1 MTTRPP
7 VDASGDRK
15 NRLTWRTVETKGLV
29 LRVGSRSFE
38 HERTREALRTLTQ
51 TVTNLQRILKPSEDF
66 HSNPAEIVLV
76 DEAGD
81 TSADSIGQPGE
92 DRATIAPPTVVRLD
106 SGAPTTAVIRPTVEL
121 LVGRWFGPK
130 SVAAPL
136 FVDGL
141 TGIVS
146 ADAGLGPNIR
156 EAHNV
161 VLATIDTGRPASF
174 IPRLKEGAPAQGAD
188 PIATSFVV
196 YLLGLDSAETFGEF
210 LLTFDPHQADDAA
223 NRIYHQPLGS
233 LEASWHGFVRHRARE
248 QTAFRALVQR
258 LIGLLRPYRLPAAE
272 VGVLMV
278 LNVCLTLAIPL
289 IIMQLIDHV
298 IQHPTGSGYRDLAI
312 YSIALLLVF
321 FLSAVVGARRTYAQ
335 HWLNE
340 RIVTDLN
347 HQLFARLQRL
357 SHNFYART
365 RTSELM
371 TTLNEELREVQEAMA
386 LVAGTGLYQALL
398 ATATA
403 ITVILLD
410 PLLGALVLV
419 VVPVF
424 AVGYSIL
431 RARWEREA
439 RGLQRLHAAAEQ
451 TALENLSAHSEVKA
465 FGLEEHVIQT
475 YQNRHQA
482 VFGSQLRLVSLGAL
496 FESSL
501 HLASGVGHV
510 VVFGFG
516 GYQIL
521 SGTGGVT
528 IGVLF
533 AFAHLLPLFYE
544 PIEQLADI
552 GHTVEGAAAALEG
565 VDEILEEPIAVA
577 DKPGAPALPPLARE
591 IHLDHVSFAYGGDE
605 PVIQDLS
612 LTIPAGS
619 EVAIVGPSGSGKS
632 TVLALL
638 TRFWDPE
645 AGRVVY
651 DEHDARDVTIAS
663 LRGQIGLVSQDT
675 FIFDTSVRENIAIGR
690 PDATDLEIEHAAQA
704 AQLHDFIT
712 ALPAGYH
719 TLLGE
724 HGVRMSGGQ
733 RQRLA
738 IARALLRN
746 PRILILDEATSAL
759 DPQTET
765 EIQETLAIAAKGR
778 TLISVTHRLAAV
790 VTSDRIFVLDQG
802 QLAEEG
808 HHAELVKAGG
818 LYQRLYE
825 EQMHYLHG
833 GGVLRQGVDIDRL
846 RAIPLFT
853 DLAEQALQ
861 EVANRFL
868 LERYAAEEVVV
879 RQGDPGDKLYTI
891 SRGQLDVSITHSG
904 GQQHVAMLNEGD
916 YFGEMAVLTGEPRS
930 ATVRTTL
937 PTQLYSLAKS
947 DFALLM
953 DRVPGLRQSVEPT
966 IATRRAENEASLARA
981 AAARG
986 IDGQHGSND
995 SSNDAAGEGTTPG
1008 SSRPTGHADGR

>member
-1 MTTRPP
+1 LTTGQT
-7 VDASGDRK
+7 VDLSVDGSQQLA
-15 NRLTWRTVETKGLV
+15 WRTVASKGV
-29 LRVGSRSFE
+29 ELRVGARSFE
-38 HERTREALRTLTQ
+38 HEPTRVALRTLTQ
-51 TVTNLQRILKPSEDF
+51 TATILQQTLKPSGDR
-66 HSNPAEIVLV
+66 HGDPPQIVLV
-76 DEAGD
+76 NEPSDFGSGPA
-81 TSADSIGQPGE
+81 AQPGE
-92 DRATIAPPTVVRLD
+92 DGVTIAQPMVVRLD
-106 SGAPTTAVIRPTVEL
+106 PADPRSAVVRPTVEL
-121 LVGRWFGPK
+121 LVGRWYGER
-130 SVAAPL
+130 SVVAPL

-141 TGIVS
+141 AGIVLAKTGLS
-146 ADAGLGPNIR
+146 ASIR
-156 EAHNV
+156 ESHDI
-161 VLATIDTGRPASF
+161 VLATIDAGRPASVL
-174 IPRLKEGAPAQGAD
+174 PRLKEDAPVLSPD
-188 PIATSFVV
+188 PIATSFVT
-196 YLLGLDSAETFGEF
+196 YLLELESAEAFGEF
-210 LLTFDPHQADDAA
+210 LKTLDPGRADDAA
-223 NRIYHQPLGS
+223 NFIYHQPLGS
-233 LEASWHGFVRHRARE
+233 LETSWHGFVRHRARE
-248 QTAFRALVQR
+248 RTAFRVLVQR
-258 LIGLLRPYRLPAAE
+258 LLGLLRPYRLSVAE
-272 VGVLMV
+272 VGLLMI

-298 IQHPTGSGYRDLAI
+298 IQHPSGSGYRDLII
-312 YSIALLLVF
+312 YSLALLLVF
-321 FLSAVVGARRTYAQ
+321 FLSAAVGARRTYAQ
-335 HWLNE
+335 TWLTE
-340 RIVTDLN
+340 RITTDLN
-347 HQLFARLQRL
+347 HQLFTRLQRL

-410 PLLGALVLV
+410 TLLGVLVLV

-431 RARWEREA
+431 RARWEKEA

-465 FGLEEHVIQT
+465 FGLEEHVIET
-475 YQNRHQA
+475 YQDRHHA
-482 VFGSQLRLVSLGAL
+482 VFGTRLRLVSLGAL

-510 VVFGFG
+510 VVFGVG

-521 SGTGGVT
+521 AGAGGAT

-552 GHTVEGAAAALEG
+552 GHTVEGAAVALDA
-565 VDEILEEPIAVA
+565 VDEILDEPIAVA
-577 DKPGAPALPPLARE
+577 DKPGAFELPRLARE
-591 IHLDHVSFAYGGDE
+591 IQLDHVSFAYGGDE
-605 PVIQDLS
+605 PVIRDLS
-612 LTIPAGS
+612 LTIPAGA

-632 TVLALL
+632 TILALL
-638 TRFWDPE
+638 MRFWDPE
-645 AGRVVY
+645 SGRVVF
-651 DEHDARDVTIAS
+651 DDHDARDVTLAS

-675 FIFDTSVRENIAIGR
+675 FIFDTSLRDNITIGR
-690 PDATDLEIEHAAQA
+690 PDATDAEVERAAEA
-704 AQLHDFIT
+704 AQLHDFIG

-724 HGVRMSGGQ
+724 RGVRMSGGQ

-746 PRILILDEATSAL
+746 PRVLILDEATSAL
-759 DPQTET
+759 DPQTES

-790 VTSDRIFVLDQG
+790 VTSDRIFVLEKG
-802 QLAEEG
+802 QLVEEG

-853 DLAEQALQ
+853 NLADEALRA
-861 EVANRFL
+861 VADRFL
-868 LERYAAEEVVV
+868 LERYAAGEVVV

-891 SRGQLDVSITHSG
+891 SRGQFEVLIAHSG
-904 GQQHVAMLNEGD
+904 TEQRVAMLNEGD
-916 YFGEMAVLTGEPRS
+916 YFGEMAVLTGEPRT

-947 DFALLM
+947 DFGVLM
-953 DRVPGLRQSVEPT
+953 DRVPGLRESVEPT
-966 IATRRAENEASLARA
+966 IAARRAENEASLARA
-981 AAARG
+981 
-986 IDGQHGSND
+986 
-995 SSNDAAGEGTTPG
+995 GTAPG
-1008 SSRPTGHADGR
+1008 TSR